1 MRRSNVPV
9 WKMCLPDLP
18 VLILSFISWAS
29 VPSHDQRPSILSDEI
44 QNKGLGEYLNSGLKD
59 IFPFSQNVLGKPGSV

>member
-29 VPSHDQRPSILSDEI
+29 VPSQDQRPSILSDEI